1 MSDLIPP
8 LENEKKL
15 SGRPVRKDTL
25 GRGKSYSVYITP
37 AEKRLLDYLG
47 QQQGG
52 KGLSEGIHY
61 LIKFFSAHVKGNN

>member
-8 LENEKKL
+8 LDTKKQ
-15 SGRPVRKDTL
+15 SGRPVRNDTQTK
-25 GRGKSYSVYITP
+25 GKSYSIYITP

-61 LIKFFSAHVKGNN
+61 LIKFFIAHVKGNN

>member
-8 LENEKKL
+8 LEDKKQ
-15 SGRPVRKDTL
+15 SGRPVRKDTQTK
-25 GRGKSYSVYITP
+25 GKSYSIYITP
-37 AEKRLLDYLG
+37 AEKKLLDYLG

-61 LIKFFSAHVKGNN
+61 LIKFFSDHVKGNN